1 MINYYFHSGGT
12 GRRPDPHQS
21 FQNELM
27 VLPRLPVPPHTTRKK
42 HRSLGNAVEPLDE
55 YNMRRVSQH
64 EFAREKKNHPVLNN
78 QNLLKGETK

>member
-1 MINYYFHSGGT
+1 MVNYNFYRGGA
-12 GRRPDPHQS
+12 GRRPDPYQS

-27 VLPRLPVPPHTTRKK
+27 VLPRLPVPAHTTGNR

-64 EFAREKKNHPVLNN
+64 EFATDKKKKTNHHLPCP
-78 QNLLKGETK
+78 K